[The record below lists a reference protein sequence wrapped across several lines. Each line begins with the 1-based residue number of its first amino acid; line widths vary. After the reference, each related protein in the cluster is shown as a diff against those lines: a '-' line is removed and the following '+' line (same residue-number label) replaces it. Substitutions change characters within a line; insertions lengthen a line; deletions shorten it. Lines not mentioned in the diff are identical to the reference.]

1 MPRPRPLLPARPAV
15 ATLGSSRAGR
25 IALVLV
31 LVLAVAGC
39 KTPEVYRADADREA
53 LALVESRRAKLALGD
68 GSFSIEP
75 PAESL
80 RQRIL
85 RGEITETQPLGLVEC
100 LEIAAE
106 NSRDYQRR
114 KEDLYLSALD
124 LTLER
129 WRFGWQPEATADARI
144 DGTGGEAEQAGGGT
158 RLTID
163 RLLGNGMRIAG
174 DIGLGFTRSLLSS
187 DGWHPVS
194 DFGGSI
200 TMPLLA
206 GSSRAIVEEPLT
218 QAERNLVYSVRTF
231 ERFRRTF
238 AVDVATRYYR
248 LVQQYDAVENQ
259 VRNYESLVLLRERNE
274 ELAKAGRLSDIDV
287 GQARQDELSSKNSL
301 LGARERLA
309 NQADDFKLFLGLPIE
324 TQLVFQEGALAGLG
338 GGELEKVELDEARAA
353 QFALEHRLDY
363 LNTADQAGDSERKVK
378 VAEDALRTG
387 LTLVAAGRARS
398 DDGQPF
404 DYDFGE
410 STWSLS
416 AALDLPIDK
425 LPQRNTYREALV
437 AREAA
442 VRAAEQSSDQ
452 IRNDLRELLRS
463 VESRVSSYEIQK
475 NAVELAQKRIE
486 SASLKLEAGR
496 ADTRSLLEAQR
507 SLLDAQNS
515 ATSALVEYTLARMN
529 LFRDLELLRV
539 DVQGIHIE
547 PADFRDP

>member
-1 MPRPRPLLPARPAV
+1 MPQPSPSKPILLAGVVLFALGAACKGPAD
-15 ATLGSSRAGR
+15 
-25 IALVLV
+25 
-31 LVLAVAGC
+31 
-39 KTPEVYRADADREA
+39 YRADADKEA
-53 LALVESRRAKLALGD
+53 LALVETRRAKLALGD

-75 PAESL
+75 PAGSL
-80 RQRIL
+80 RQRL
-85 RGEITETQPLGLVEC
+85 LAGEVAETEPLGLVEC

-124 LTLER
+124 LTLEH
-129 WRFGWQPEATADARI
+129 WRFGWQPDASADARV
-144 DGTGGEAEQAGGGT
+144 DGVGDEAQSTSGGA
-158 RLTID
+158 RLSID

-174 DIGLGFTRSLLSS
+174 DIGLGFTRSLLAS

-248 LVQQYDAVENQ
+248 LVQQYDAVGNQ
-259 VRNYESLVLLRERNE
+259 ERNYDSLVLLRERNE

-309 NQADDFKLFLGLPIE
+309 NQADDFKLFLGLPVE
-324 TQLVFQEGALAGLG
+324 TKLVFQEGALAGLG
-338 GGELEKVELDEARAA
+338 GGELETIELDEARAA
-353 QFALEHRLDY
+353 RYALDHRLDY
-363 LNTADQAGDSERKVK
+363 MNTADQAVDSERKVK

-387 LTLVAAGRARS
+387 LTLAASGRATS

-404 DYDFGE
+404 DYDFGK
-410 STWSLS
+410 STWSLT

-463 VESRVSSYEIQK
+463 VESRVSSYAIQT

-507 SLLDAQNS
+507 SLLDAQNA

-529 LFRDLELLRV
+529 LFRDLELLHV
-539 DVQGIHIE
+539 DAQGIHYD
-547 PADFRDP
+547 PAEFRDP

>member
-1 MPRPRPLLPARPAV
+1 MFRSASLAAGLLAIACASACKGPAD
-15 ATLGSSRAGR
+15 
-25 IALVLV
+25 
-31 LVLAVAGC
+31 
-39 KTPEVYRADADREA
+39 YRADADREA

-75 PAESL
+75 PEGSL
-80 RQRIL
+80 RQRLL
-85 RGEITETQPLGLVEC
+85 RGEVQATQPLGLVEC

-129 WRFGWQPEATADARI
+129 WRFGWQPDATVDARV
-144 DGTGGEAEQAGGGT
+144 DGVGGEAQETSGGA
-158 RLTID
+158 RLSID

-248 LVQQYDAVENQ
+248 LVQQYDAVANQ
-259 VRNYESLVLLRERNE
+259 ERNYESLKLLRERNE

-324 TQLVFQEGALAGLG
+324 TELVFQEGALAGLG
-338 GGELEKVELDEARAA
+338 GDELEKIELDEARAT
-353 QFALEHRLDY
+353 QFALDHRLDY
-363 LNTADQAGDSERKVK
+363 LNTADQSADSDRKVK

-387 LTLVAAGRARS
+387 LTLEANARATS

-410 STWSLS
+410 STWSLA

-442 VRAAEQSSDQ
+442 VRAAEQSADQ
-452 IRNDLRELLRS
+452 IQNDLRELLRS

-507 SLLDAQNS
+507 SLLEAENS

-539 DVQGIHIE
+539 DTQGIHYE
-547 PADFRDP
+547 PAEFRAP

>member
-1 MPRPRPLLPARPAV
+1 MPRPRLHVASLRPGR
-15 ATLGSSRAGR
+15 ATSVLFA
-25 IALVLV
+25 ALLVLG
-31 LVLAVAGC
+31 AC
-39 KTPEVYRADADREA
+39 KSSEEYRKDADREA

-68 GSFSIEP
+68 GSFAIAP
-75 PAESL
+75 KPDSL

-85 RGEITETQPLGLVEC
+85 HGELAATPPLGLVEC

-106 NSRDYQRR
+106 NSRDFQRR

-129 WRFGWQPEATADARI
+129 WRFGWQPDATADASV
-144 DGTGGEAEQAGGGT
+144 DGVGDEAQSAGGGA
-158 RLTID
+158 RLSIN
-163 RLLGNGMRIAG
+163 RLLGNGARVAG
-174 DIGLGFTRSLLSS
+174 DIGLGLSRSLLSS

-206 GSSRAIVEEPLT
+206 GSSRAVVEEPLT
-218 QAERNLVYSVRTF
+218 QAERNLLYSVRTF

-248 LVQQYDAVENQ
+248 LLQQYDAVSNQ
-259 VRNYESLVLLRERNE
+259 ERNFQSLVQLRERNE

-301 LGARERLA
+301 LGARERLS
-309 NQADDFKLFLGLPIE
+309 NQEDDFKLFLGLPIQVE
-324 TQLVFQEGALAGLG
+324 LVFAPGALMALG
-338 GGELEKVELDEARAA
+338 GGELERVELDSQRAVA
-353 QFALEHRLDY
+353 FALEHRLDH
-363 LNTADQAGDSERKVK
+363 LNTLDQRDDSARKVV

-387 LTLVAAGRARS
+387 LSLTARGRATS

-404 DYDFGE
+404 DYDFGK

-416 AALDLPIDK
+416 AALDLPIDR
-425 LPQRNTYREALV
+425 LPQRNTYREALL
-437 AREAA
+437 AHDSA
-442 VRAAEQSSDQ
+442 VRAAEQSADQ
-452 IRNDLRELLRS
+452 IDNDLREELRS
-463 VESRVSSYEIQK
+463 VGSRVSSYEIQK

-486 SASLKLEAGR
+486 SASLKLDAGR

-515 ATSALVEYTLARMN
+515 ATSALVEYTLARIN

-539 DVQGIHIE
+539 DAQGLRIE
-547 PADFRDP
+547 PSEFQSP